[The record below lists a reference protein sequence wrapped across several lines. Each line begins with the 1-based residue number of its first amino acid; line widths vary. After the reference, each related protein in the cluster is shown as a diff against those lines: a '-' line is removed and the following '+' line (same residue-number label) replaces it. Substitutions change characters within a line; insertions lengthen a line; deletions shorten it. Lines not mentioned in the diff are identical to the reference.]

1 MCLDTGIQPQSILL
15 SDERLP
21 QSGPRRLRTAPLH
34 VPDQPRERRPDV
46 SFRPDFGRLARVGS
60 SFRLGR
66 IAGIEFGV
74 NWSWFV
80 VFALIVW
87 TLASGIFP
95 STNPG
100 LSKGVHIAMAIVAAL
115 LYFLSILAHEFGHA
129 LQARRE
135 GMEID
140 GITLWLFGGV
150 ARFKGWF
157 QSPGAEFRVA
167 IAGPLVSLALG
178 VLFVLIA
185 LANGLPSAVDGVA
198 AWLGYINV
206 TLLVFNLIPAQPL
219 DGGRV
224 LHAALWRARGDFAW
238 ATRVAA
244 NVGRGF
250 GYLLIAAG
258 IAMFIFQSSFSG
270 AWLAFLGW
278 FLLNAATAE
287 SRYLLARQALNGL
300 RVRDVMTANPVVVS
314 PDTTLGQ
321 FLDTVMISRR
331 HTTYPVVADGKPVGL
346 LPFRCVANVP
356 RAEWDVRR
364 VRDCLVPLDEVPVL
378 REDEDAVDALA
389 ELSQS
394 AGGHA
399 LVVSNGG
406 LAGIVSASDLARA
419 LEASP
424 RRRTPMR
431 VRSSVH

>member
-1 MCLDTGIQPQSILL
+1 MW
-15 SDERLP
+15 
-21 QSGPRRLRTAPLH
+21 
-34 VPDQPRERRPDV
+34 
-46 SFRPDFGRLARVGS
+46 S
-60 SFRLGR
+60 SVRLGR
-66 IAGIEFGV
+66 IAGIDFGV
-74 NWSWFV
+74 NWSWLV

-100 LSKGVHIAMAIVAAL
+100 LSKATHIAMAIVAAL
-115 LYFLSILAHEFGHA
+115 FFFLSILLHEFGHA

-135 GMEID
+135 GIEID

-150 ARFKGWF
+150 ARFKGSF
-157 QSPGAEFRVA
+157 RSAGAEFRVA

-185 LANGLPSAVDGVA
+185 LVNGLPSAVDGVA
-198 AWLGYINV
+198 SWLGYINF

-224 LHAALWRARGDFAW
+224 LHAALWRLRGDFAW
-238 ATRVAA
+238 ATRIAA
-244 NVGRGF
+244 NIGRGF
-250 GYLLIAAG
+250 GYLLIAG
-258 IAMFIFQSSFSG
+258 GVAMLIFQSSFSG

-287 SRYLLARQALNGL
+287 ARYLLTQQALMGL
-300 RVRDVMTANPVVVS
+300 RVRDVMTPNPVVVNA
-314 PDTTLGQ
+314 DTTLGE
-321 FLDTVMISRR
+321 FMDTVMVSQR
-331 HTTYPVVADGKPVGL
+331 HTTYPVVDDGKAVGL

-356 RAEWDVRR
+356 RREWDVRR
-364 VRDCLVPLDEVPVL
+364 VRDCLVSLDKVPVL

-394 AGGHA
+394 AGGHG

-406 LAGIVSASDLARA
+406 LSGIVSSSDLARA
-419 LEASP
+419 LEARP
-424 RRRTPMR
+424 RRRAPAR
-431 VRSSVH
+431 V

>member
-1 MCLDTGIQPQSILL
+1 MW
-15 SDERLP
+15 
-21 QSGPRRLRTAPLH
+21 
-34 VPDQPRERRPDV
+34 
-46 SFRPDFGRLARVGS
+46 S

-74 NWSWFV
+74 NWSWLV

-100 LSKGVHIAMAIVAAL
+100 LSKGTHIAMAIVAAL
-115 LYFLSILAHEFGHA
+115 FFFLSILLHEFGHA

-135 GMEID
+135 GIEID

-150 ARFKGWF
+150 ARFKGSF
-157 QSPGAEFRVA
+157 RSAGAEFRVA

-178 VLFVLIA
+178 GLFVLIA
-185 LANGLPSAVDGVA
+185 LINGLPSAVDGVA
-198 AWLGYINV
+198 SWLGYINI

-238 ATRVAA
+238 ATRIAA

-250 GYLLIAAG
+250 GYLLIAGG

-287 SRYLLARQALNGL
+287 ARYLLTQQALMGL
-300 RVRDVMTANPVVVS
+300 RVRDVMTPNPVVVS
-314 PDTTLGQ
+314 ADTTLGE
-321 FLDTVMISRR
+321 LMDSIMISQR
-331 HTTYPVVADGKPVGL
+331 HTTYPVVDDGKTVGL
-346 LPFRCVANVP
+346 LPLRCVTSVP
-356 RAEWDVRR
+356 RREWDVRR
-364 VRDCLVPLDEVPVL
+364 VRDCLVSLDKVPVL

-394 AGGHA
+394 AGGHG
-399 LVVSNGG
+399 LVLSNGG
-406 LAGIVSASDLARA
+406 LAGIVSSSDLARA
-419 LEASP
+419 LEARP
-424 RRRTPMR
+424 RRGAPAR
-431 VRSSVH
+431 V

>member
-1 MCLDTGIQPQSILL
+1 M
-15 SDERLP
+15 
-21 QSGPRRLRTAPLH
+21 
-34 VPDQPRERRPDV
+34 
-46 SFRPDFGRLARVGS
+46 GS
-60 SFRLGR
+60 SLRLGR

-74 NWSWFV
+74 NWSWVV

-87 TLASGIFP
+87 TLASAVFP

-100 LSKGVHIAMAIVAAL
+100 LSKGTHVAMAIVAAF
-115 LYFLSILAHEFGHA
+115 LYFASILLHEFGHA
-129 LQARRE
+129 LEARRE
-135 GMEID
+135 GIEID

-150 ARFKGWF
+150 ARFKGSF
-157 QSPGAEFRVA
+157 PSAGAEFRVA

-185 LANGLPSAVDGVA
+185 LINGIPSAVDGVVS
-198 AWLGYINV
+198 WLGYINLS
-206 TLLVFNLIPAQPL
+206 LLVFNLIPAPPL

-224 LHAALWRARGDFAW
+224 LHAALWRWRGDFAW
-238 ATRVAA
+238 ATRTAA

-258 IAMFIFQSSFSG
+258 IAMFIFESSFSG

-287 SRYLLARQALNGL
+287 ARYLLTRQALSGV
-300 RVRDVMTANPVVVS
+300 RVRDVMTPNPVVVS
-314 PDTTLGQ
+314 PDTTLGEFMDNVVLSQ
-321 FLDTVMISRR
+321 R
-331 HTTYPVVADGKPVGL
+331 HTTYPVVKDGKALGL

-364 VRDCLVPLDEVPVL
+364 VRDCLIPLDDVPVL
-378 REDEDAVDALA
+378 REAEEAGDALA

-394 AGGHA
+394 TGGHG

-406 LAGIVSASDLARA
+406 LAGIISTSDLARA
-419 LEASP
+419 LEA
-424 RRRTPMR
+424 RRR
-431 VRSSVH
+431 RSTAAPV

>member
-1 MCLDTGIQPQSILL
+1 MW
-15 SDERLP
+15 
-21 QSGPRRLRTAPLH
+21 
-34 VPDQPRERRPDV
+34 
-46 SFRPDFGRLARVGS
+46 S

-66 IAGIEFGV
+66 IAEIEFGV
-74 NWSWFV
+74 NWSWLV

-100 LSKGVHIAMAIVAAL
+100 LSKGTHIAMAIVAAL
-115 LYFLSILAHEFGHA
+115 FFFLSILLHEFGHA

-135 GMEID
+135 GIEID

-150 ARFKGWF
+150 ARFKGSF
-157 QSPGAEFRVA
+157 RSAGAEFRVA

-178 VLFVLIA
+178 GLFVLIA
-185 LANGLPSAVDGVA
+185 LINGLPSAVDGVA
-198 AWLGYINV
+198 SWLGYINI

-238 ATRVAA
+238 ATRIAA

-250 GYLLIAAG
+250 GYLLIAGG

-287 SRYLLARQALNGL
+287 ARYLLTQQALMGL
-300 RVRDVMTANPVVVS
+300 RVGDVMTPNPVVVS
-314 PDTTLGQ
+314 ADTTLGE
-321 FLDTVMISRR
+321 LMDSIMISQR
-331 HTTYPVVADGKPVGL
+331 HTTYPVVDDGKTVGL
-346 LPFRCVANVP
+346 LPLRCVTSVP
-356 RAEWDVRR
+356 RREWDVRR
-364 VRDCLVPLDEVPVL
+364 VRDCLVSLDKVPVL

-394 AGGHA
+394 AGGHG
-399 LVVSNGG
+399 LVLSNGG
-406 LAGIVSASDLARA
+406 LAGIVSSSDLARA
-419 LEASP
+419 LEARP
-424 RRRTPMR
+424 RRGAPAR
-431 VRSSVH
+431 V

>member
-1 MCLDTGIQPQSILL
+1 MW
-15 SDERLP
+15 
-21 QSGPRRLRTAPLH
+21 
-34 VPDQPRERRPDV
+34 
-46 SFRPDFGRLARVGS
+46 S

-74 NWSWFV
+74 NWSWLV

-100 LSKGVHIAMAIVAAL
+100 LSKGTHIAMAIVAAL
-115 LYFLSILAHEFGHA
+115 FFFLSILLHEFGHA

-135 GMEID
+135 GIEID

-150 ARFKGWF
+150 ARFKGSF
-157 QSPGAEFRVA
+157 RSAGAEFRVA

-178 VLFVLIA
+178 GLFVLIA
-185 LANGLPSAVDGVA
+185 LINGLPSAVDGVA
-198 AWLGYINV
+198 SWLGYINI

-238 ATRVAA
+238 ATRIAA

-250 GYLLIAAG
+250 GYLLIAGG

-287 SRYLLARQALNGL
+287 ARYLLTQQALMGL
-300 RVRDVMTANPVVVS
+300 RVGDVMTPNPVVVS
-314 PDTTLGQ
+314 ADTTLGE
-321 FLDTVMISRR
+321 LMDSIMISQR
-331 HTTYPVVADGKPVGL
+331 HTTYPVVDDGKTVGL
-346 LPFRCVANVP
+346 LPLRCVTSVP
-356 RAEWDVRR
+356 RREWDVRR
-364 VRDCLVPLDEVPVL
+364 VRDCLVSLDKVPVL

-394 AGGHA
+394 AGGHG
-399 LVVSNGG
+399 LVLSNGG
-406 LAGIVSASDLARA
+406 LAGIVSSSDLARA
-419 LEASP
+419 LEARP
-424 RRRTPMR
+424 RRGAPARA
-431 VRSSVH
+431 